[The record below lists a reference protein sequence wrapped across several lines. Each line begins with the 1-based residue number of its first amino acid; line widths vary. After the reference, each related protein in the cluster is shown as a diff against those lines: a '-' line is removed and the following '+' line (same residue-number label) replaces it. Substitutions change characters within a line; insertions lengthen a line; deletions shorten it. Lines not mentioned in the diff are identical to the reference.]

1 MKKLLEDVAN
11 LKMEMD
17 VLESELAK
25 SKDGKSILEK
35 LQIVGGMAVLV
46 MFNDKL
52 TKILKT
58 YYEREQSVSES
69 EECEPIKKRKSNK
82 KIRVNKP
89 RANAKNG
96 NRSKRLHSK
105 KQTIRNNKR

>member
-69 EECEPIKKRKSNK
+69 ECEPIKKRKSNK

>member
-17 VLESELAK
+17 VFELELV
-25 SKDGKSILEK
+25 KDKEGKSILEK
-35 LQIVGGMAVLV
+35 LQIIGGLSVLIIY
-46 MFNDKL
+46 NDKL

-58 YYEREQSVSES
+58 YYDRENSSSET
-69 EECEPIKKRKSNK
+69 KKRTTNK
-82 KIRVNKP
+82 KVRTNKP

-96 NRSKRLHSK
+96 NSSKRLHSK
-105 KQTIRNNKR
+105 KQTIRNNKK